1 MATGK
6 RPFLLQRLAS
16 DSRHRIMSI
25 LQQSSVEMLYY
36 SIALGGGGGGGYAV
50 VQVFVIPNAAHTLW
64 IMVLSKLAPWSE
76 CNISGIA
83 KCENKSIIIQTI
95 HSAVWLGISIAS
107 AHFVK

>member
-6 RPFLLQRLAS
+6 RLFLLQRLAS

-25 LQQSSVEMLYY
+25 LQQSSVETLYY
-36 SIALGGGGGGGYAV
+36 SIALGGGGGYAV
-50 VQVFVIPNAAHTLW
+50 VRVFVIPNAAHTLW